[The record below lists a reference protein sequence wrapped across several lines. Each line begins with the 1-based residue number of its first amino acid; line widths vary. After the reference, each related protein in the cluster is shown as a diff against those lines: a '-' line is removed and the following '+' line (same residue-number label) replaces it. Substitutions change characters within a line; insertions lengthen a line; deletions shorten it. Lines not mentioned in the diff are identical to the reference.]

1 MGDLPRQSHEY
12 ARRGRRRRSGCNG
25 VRQRGWRGEMVGKR
39 GRGAVRYR
47 GEGGGS
53 GREMGRVAAQY
64 GGALPH

>member
-1 MGDLPRQSHEY
+1 M
-12 ARRGRRRRSGCNG
+12 
-25 VRQRGWRGEMVGKR
+25 RQRGWRGEMVGKR

-47 GEGGGS
+47 CEGGGS